1 MADEKMNTTDK
12 TGKAG
17 GILSLILLIVMI
29 IAIIALIIQDVV
41 DKKDKAASTT
51 VSAIAGT
58 ETTPKVRIVQKVVE
72 KEVEKLVEVEKKV
85 SSEMIQDGLK
95 DMGVLITE
103 EYYFTQV
110 EDYTSVKKIFK
121 VIPTE
126 SNVVFSYDGIV
137 TAGIDCSEITVKK
150 DETNKQ
156 VVITLPR
163 SKVQQ
168 IDIDFDSFKLYS
180 QKEGM
185 WNKLDFDDYNL
196 SMVEFE
202 KDAEAKALD
211 KGILERADERAE
223 SVISNF
229 VKGILDDDTYSVGF
243 EWR

>member
-1 MADEKMNTTDK
+1 MADEKMIETNK
-12 TGKAG
+12 TGKLG
-17 GILSLILLIVMI
+17 GILSVILLAVMI
-29 IAIIALIIQDVV
+29 IAILCLIVQDVMT
-41 DKKDKAASTT
+41 KKDTAASNT
-51 VSAIAGT
+51 VSAIAGKT
-58 ETTPKVRIVQKVVE
+58 EAPKVRIVEKVVE
-72 KEVEKLVEVEKKV
+72 KEVEKLIEVEKKV

-121 VIPTE
+121 VIPSE

-137 TAGIDCSEITVKK
+137 TAGIDCSEISVKK
-150 DETNKQ
+150 DEEGK
-156 VVITLPR
+156 VITVTLPK
-163 SKVQQ
+163 SDVQQ

-180 QKEGM
+180 EKEGM
-185 WNKLDFDDYNL
+185 WNKMSFEDYNL

-202 KDAEAKALD
+202 KDAKDKALS

-223 SVISNF
+223 SVIANF
-229 VKGILDDDTYSVGF
+229 IKGILNDDTYTIKF